1 MEKTIDKILDL
12 LVKSNDY
19 LSGEYIGELL
29 GISRIAVNKQIKKI
43 IANGVDIEITRKGY
57 KYKESDSRSEER
69 RVGKE
74 C

>member
-19 LSGEYIGELL
+19 LSGEYIGALL

-43 IANGVDIEITRKGY
+43 INVRLGTFVIGHFCPIIYICYFKTF
-57 KYKESDSRSEER
+57 
-69 RVGKE
+69 
-74 C
+74 